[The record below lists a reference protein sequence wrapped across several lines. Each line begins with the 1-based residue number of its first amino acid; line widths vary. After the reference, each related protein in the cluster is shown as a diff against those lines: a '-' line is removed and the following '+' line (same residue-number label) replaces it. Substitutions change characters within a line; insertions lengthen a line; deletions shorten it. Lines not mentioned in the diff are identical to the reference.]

1 MKACYVTDR
10 KALPGTPD
18 VQIRL
23 LLEKI
28 ENAAGAGVDSI
39 QIREKDLPARE
50 LFALVQEAVRR
61 VPRACRIL
69 VNDRLDVALA
79 AGAGGVHLGEQSI
92 PAEAAKRL
100 VKEKNP
106 GADFL
111 VGVSAH
117 ALESVQGAE
126 KNGADYVIFGPVH
139 ESPSKVAFGAPQ
151 GIGQLAEICRSVFIP
166 VIAIGGITVQNAS
179 DCAAVG
185 AAGIAAIRLF
195 QDAPDLAAV
204 LAALRGR

>member
-1 MKACYVTDR
+1 MKACYATDR

-100 VKEKNP
+100 VKKKKIRAPISWLAYPRMRLNQCRGPKNM
-106 GADFL
+106 
-111 VGVSAH
+111 
-117 ALESVQGAE
+117 
-126 KNGADYVIFGPVH
+126 
-139 ESPSKVAFGAPQ
+139 AP
-151 GIGQLAEICRSVFIP
+151 IM
-166 VIAIGGITVQNAS
+166 
-179 DCAAVG
+179 
-185 AAGIAAIRLF
+185 
-195 QDAPDLAAV
+195 
-204 LAALRGR
+204 